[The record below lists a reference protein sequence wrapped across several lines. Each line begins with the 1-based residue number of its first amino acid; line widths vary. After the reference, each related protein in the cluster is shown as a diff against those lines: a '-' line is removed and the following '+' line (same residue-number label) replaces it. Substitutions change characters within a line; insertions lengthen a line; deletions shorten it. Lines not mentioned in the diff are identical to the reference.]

1 MPLLS
6 HVDRSLQTGK
16 RKEEVTPTKKGP
28 NVNSVLS
35 ANIINHIGLVLDAS
49 SSMTGHANKL
59 IEVAD
64 NQIKH
69 LAGRSQELDQETRIS
84 VWTFSHHTNIQC
96 VVWDKDVLRLPS
108 IRQFYR
114 PSGMTAFM
122 DAAMRSFQDMGTT
135 SQIYGDHS
143 FLLYFLT
150 DGQENDSRKYRN
162 PADLSRAIGALADNW
177 TVAALVPNAHGVH
190 EAKKFGF
197 PAGNIQI
204 WDATST
210 EGLEKAGQSIL
221 RSADSYMAARA
232 TGLRST
238 TSLFDMSAGAVNKA
252 TIQAAGLKPLTAG
265 SYLLVPVPADERIDE
280 FTRNMGHPFV
290 VGRGYYQLSTRSV
303 QVQAQKGIAVVEKA
317 SGKVYTGAAARQM
330 INLPDM
336 TVTIKAGHNPD
347 YDIFIQSTSINR
359 KLLAGTRYL
368 YLIR

>member
-1 MPLLS
+1 MKS
-6 HVDRSLQTGK
+6 
-16 RKEEVTPTKKGP
+16 
-28 NVNSVLS
+28 SVLS
-35 ANIINHIGLVLDAS
+35 ANIINHIGLILDAS
-49 SSMTGHANKL
+49 GSMSGHASKL

-69 LAGRSQELDQETRIS
+69 LAARSQELDQETRVS
-84 VWTFSHHTNIQC
+84 VWTFSDANDIQC

-108 IRQFYR
+108 IRNYYKIR
-114 PSGMTAFM
+114 GMTAFM
-122 DAAMRSFQDMGTT
+122 DAAMKSFQDMGTT

-150 DGQENDSRKYRN
+150 DGMENASRRYTN
-162 PADLSRAIGALADNW
+162 PADLNQAINALAENW
-177 TVAALVPNAHGVH
+177 TVAALVPNINGVH

-197 PAGNIQI
+197 PAGNIQV

-210 EGLEKAGQSIL
+210 EGLEEAGRSIL
-221 RSADSYMAARA
+221 RSADTYMQARA

-238 TSLFDMSAGAVNKA
+238 TSLFDMSAGAVNKK
-252 TIQAAGLKPLTAG
+252 TIKAAGLKPLPPAN
-265 SYLLVPVPADERIDE
+265 YLLVPVPADERIDD
-280 FTRNMGHPFV
+280 FTRNMGHTFI

-303 QVQAQKGIAVVEKA
+303 QVQAQKEIAVVEKA
-317 SGKVYTGAAARQM
+317 SGKVYTGHAARQM

-336 TVTIKAGHNPD
+336 TVTVRAGRNPD

-359 KLLAGTRYL
+359 KLLAGTKYL

>member
-1 MPLLS
+1 MNAS
-6 HVDRSLQTGK
+6 
-16 RKEEVTPTKKGP
+16 
-28 NVNSVLS
+28 SVLS

-49 SSMTGHANKL
+49 SSMGPHTRKL

-69 LAGRSQELDQETRIS
+69 LAARSQELDQETRVS
-84 VWTFSHHTNIQC
+84 VWTFSGHTNIRC

-108 IRQFYR
+108 IRKFYQ
-114 PSGMTAFM
+114 PAGMTAFM
-122 DAAMRSFQDMGTT
+122 DAAMQSFQDMGTT

-150 DGQENDSRKYRN
+150 DGEENNSRRCTD
-162 PADLSRAIGALADNW
+162 PTTLSRAIQALAENW
-177 TVAALVPNAHGVH
+177 TVAALVPNANGVH

-210 EGLEKAGQSIL
+210 EGLERAGRSIL
-221 RSADSYMAARA
+221 DSADSYMRARA

-238 TSLFDMSAGAVNKA
+238 TSLFDMSTGAVNKA
-252 TIQAAGLKPLTAG
+252 TITAAGLKPLPPNR
-265 SYLLVPVPADERIDE
+265 YLLVPVPADARIDE
-280 FTRNMGHPFV
+280 FTQSMGYQFV
-290 VGRGYYQLSTRSV
+290 VGRGYYQLSHRSV
-303 QVQAQKGIAVVEKA
+303 QVQAQKEIAVVEKA
-317 SGKVYTGAAARQM
+317 SGKVYTGSAARQI

-347 YDIFIQSTSINR
+347 YDIYVQSTSINR
-359 KLLAGTRYL
+359 KLLAGTKYL
-368 YLIR
+368 YLRS